1 MGGHGGSGWEIV
13 PRTQRNNR
21 SRQTTG
27 RCYCLPT
34 LLPLFFCLSVNS
46 FAMIDTQFRQEWE
59 ALTRA
64 QGSREVRG
72 WAGAHFSMYL
82 QQLYRC
88 QQFSRFEYTQQKRK
102 WANNSTEG
110 KAKNKKE
117 KRREREKGTSRHGK
131 KKCVEKKGKKK
142 TRRSRNLKPRGTRAN
157 GFSNDP
163 INLKQK
169 S

>member
-1 MGGHGGSGWEIV
+1 MQARV
-13 PRTQRNNR
+13 R
-21 SRQTTG
+21 
-27 RCYCLPT
+27 
-34 LLPLFFCLSVNS
+34 
-46 FAMIDTQFRQEWE
+46 E
-59 ALTRA
+59 AVTRA

-117 KRREREKGTSRHGK
+117 KEKRKQQRHKLARQKKMCRK
-131 KKCVEKKGKKK
+131 KKEEEDETKQEPQAE
-142 TRRSRNLKPRGTRAN
+142 RNPRKW
-157 GFSNDP
+157 
-163 INLKQK
+163 LL
-169 S
+169 

>member
-1 MGGHGGSGWEIV
+1 MPCSIEGGVGGHGGSGWEIV

-34 LLPLFFCLSVNS
+34 LFPLFFCLSVNS
-46 FAMIDTQFRQEWE
+46 FARIDTQCRQEWE
-59 ALTRA
+59 AVTRA

-117 KRREREKGTSRHGK
+117 KRKQQRHKQARQKKMCRKKREEEDETKQ
-131 KKCVEKKGKKK
+131 EPQAE
-142 TRRSRNLKPRGTRAN
+142 RNPRKW
-157 GFSNDP
+157 
-163 INLKQK
+163 LL
-169 S
+169 